1 MIKKITL
8 HAGHN
13 KQGKIACGAS
23 DYLDESKECRIIRK
37 KVAAILKKKGIEVVN
52 TTVNNGT
59 SQANVLARI
68 VSACNLEKDADL
80 HVSLHM
86 NACSHSTKDGK
97 TKGVEVH
104 IRPTPDKKTFDVKD
118 TLKYKVAD
126 KICKKIAK
134 IGFTNRGVKYNG
146 SLYFLNHTNGPA
158 LLVEICFVDDFDD
171 AALYKKYKDEI
182 AQAIA
187 AAILA
192 YKK

>member
-23 DYLDESKECRIIRK
+23 DYLDESKECRVIRK
-37 KVAAILKKKGIEVVN
+37 KVAKILKSKGITVIN

-59 SQANVLARI
+59 SQSNVLARI
-68 VSACNLEKDADL
+68 VSACNAEKDADL
-80 HVSLHM
+80 NVSLHM

-97 TKGVEVH
+97 TKGVEVY
-104 IRPTPDKKTFDVKD
+104 VKNTGD
-118 TLKYKVAD
+118 IKNTTKYKVAN

-134 IGFTNRGVKYNG
+134 IGFTNRGVKYSD
-146 SLYFLNHTNGPA
+146 SLYFLNHTAIPS

-171 AALYKKYKDEI
+171 ATLYKSHKDEV

-187 AAILA
+187 AAILT
-192 YKK
+192 YR

>member
-23 DYLDESKECRIIRK
+23 DYLDESKECRVIRK

-86 NACSHSTKDGK
+86 NACTHSVKDGK

-104 IRPTPDKKTFDVKD
+104 VKPTGDVK
-118 TLKYKVAD
+118 TTTKYKVAD

-134 IGFTNRGVKYNG
+134 LGFTNRGVKFNEH
-146 SLYFLNHTNGPA
+146 LYFLNHTAKPA
-158 LLVEICFVDDFDD
+158 ILVEICFVDDFDD

-187 AAILA
+187 ASILA